1 MMFDLK
7 RAMELDA
14 LEAED
19 SLSDLV
25 DNINEFLLGS
35 ENSEETL
42 HGLRKL
48 RNKEEKEKLWRYKQG
63 PLPTDF

>member
-1 MMFDLK
+1 MMFDLQ

-19 SLSDLV
+19 SQD
-25 DNINEFLLGS
+25 
-35 ENSEETL
+35 EEEVL

-48 RNKEEKEKLWRYKQG
+48 RNKDKDLRWRHHNG